1 MKSRVAVAVAV
12 AVARGINPKRRF
24 TTLHSWALSSLECDE
39 NHTRSDRAIARADR
53 RTPACANPARADRR
67 TPACANP
74 ARAIARSD
82 LPRESDRVAT
92 RDRSHGLEHR
102 ANARK
107 PTARGFISRASER
120 TRVRRRA
127 TGRDARHADRIARAP
142 DGRPTTRERGRRATR
157 ETAIE
162 RGRAKDARGDDD
174 DADVAGDAG
183 NRCG

>member
-107 PTARGFISRASER
+107 PTARGFISIYIAPRPRARETTS
-120 TRVRRRA
+120 
-127 TGRDARHADRIARAP
+127 RDRS
-142 DGRPTTRERGRRATR
+142 RRATR
-157 ETAIE
+157 
-162 RGRAKDARGDDD
+162 GSDRARARRSPDDARTRTCLLYTSPSPRDS
-174 DADVAGDAG
+174 
-183 NRCG
+183 

>member
-39 NHTRSDRAIARADR
+39 FHTRSDRAIARADR

-107 PTARGFISRASER
+107 PTARGFISRLARAREKTSR
-120 TRVRRRA
+120 DRSRRA
-127 TGRDARHADRIARAP
+127 TSDRIARAR